1 MTNRGPLSSRI
12 AAWAGLASPRRSV
25 SPADLERKPE
35 FLKAMEIFAPLS
47 QDQWTWLL
55 ESTAMITCERGR
67 VFYQPDDLGETL
79 FIVKRGKVSLYRLTS
94 DGRKLVT
101 DTLGPF
107 TIFGEMGLIGQ
118 RMYGCYAE
126 ASEDSLICVLSRS
139 DMQDLIRQNPEVALL
154 LLAEVERRAQER
166 ESELEALAF
175 RGLPAR
181 LAALLLRE
189 ATSDGEVRGV
199 THQEL
204 AERLGT
210 YRETVSQVL
219 GKFREEGMIVT
230 APKRIELLDMDALRR
245 QAEDA

>member
-1 MTNRGPLSSRI
+1 MTNRGPISTRI
-12 AAWAGLASPRRSV
+12 AAWAGLSSPRRSV
-25 SPADLERKPE
+25 SPADLERKPDY
-35 FLKAMEIFAPLS
+35 LKAMEIFAPLS

-94 DGRKLVT
+94 DGRKLVI

-139 DMQDLIRQNPEVALL
+139 DMQDLVRQNPEVALL
-154 LLAEVERRAQER
+154 LLAEVERRSQER

-189 ATSDGEVRGV
+189 ANSDGEVRGV

-245 QAEDA
+245 QAEDD